1 MLRNAVRSRDWVGA
15 CVVIVLVLPPLS
27 APAAQTLPNQLLGQS
42 QSDNPPTPR
51 PRPSI
56 RSWEVL
62 QQREPAGPRPDENAA
77 AAAPQD
83 AVLRREQFRR
93 EAAEAALKHLEQMAD
108 QLREQLGK
116 EVTARRAAE
125 AVASDLL
132 SRASLED
139 QIERERERLRD
150 SRVRL
155 LEKRGAMLE
164 NKVKVLTQRLADESA
179 RREQLEAENAALA
192 KSATTPASATDIAE
206 TETLKLQIKSLER
219 RLAAAEWARKLAE
232 AQLKVVSEKATRQ

>member
-1 MLRNAVRSRDWVGA
+1 MLRKSVRKRDWVGA
-15 CVVIVLVLPPLS
+15 CAVMILTLPPLTG
-27 APAAQTLPNQLLGQS
+27 PVAQTLPNQLLAPS
-42 QSDNPPTPR
+42 QSDTPPTPQ

-56 RSWEVL
+56 RSLEVL
-62 QQREPAGPRPDENAA
+62 QESEPLRPRPNENAT
-77 AAAPQD
+77 AAAPRD

-139 QIERERERLRD
+139 QIDRERERLRD
-150 SRVRL
+150 TRVQL
-155 LEKRGAMLE
+155 LEKRSALLE
-164 NKVKVLTQRLADESA
+164 QKIKELTQRLTEERT
-179 RREQLEAENAALA
+179 RREQLEAENVALT
-192 KSATTPASATDIAE
+192 KSSTTPASATVLAE
-206 TETLKLQIKSLER
+206 TETLKLRIKSLER
-219 RLAAAEWARKLAE
+219 RLTAAEWARKLAE
-232 AQLKVVSEKATRQ
+232 AQLKVVSEKPTRQ